1 MQWHDQ
7 RDITLPSIGT
17 LTLAESL
24 PEVGWVKQVHAVREG
39 CRWYAVLVYENGG
52 QLPDAPGDG
61 PVVGVDVGIKVLAF
75 TSDGEE
81 YHNRCKNG

>member
-1 MQWHDQ
+1 M
-7 RDITLPSIGT
+7 
-17 LTLAESL
+17 
-24 PEVGWVKQVHAVREG
+24 V
-39 CRWYAVLVYENGG
+39 AVLVYENGG

-61 PVVGVDVGIKVLAF
+61 LVVGVDVGIKVLAF